1 MNPYKR
7 LTHND
12 RVKIATMS
20 IFNVFQHRIAQE
32 IGCTQSAISQE
43 ISRNSVNGVYDN
55 QQAQK
60 LADSRKTARKK
71 PVLDNSET
79 VCFIVAELKKRR
91 SPEQISEL
99 AKRQGIKVST
109 SSIYNYIQQNSDLKK
124 FKKHKKYRKRSQ
136 YKASKH
142 GIPDR
147 VSISARPEAVNN
159 REEFGHLEIDFVIS
173 PHGSRA
179 CVLSGRERKTRYPFF
194 IKLDNKTELK
204 TTEAIKSNLL
214 LKWVKSF
221 STDNDKSLEVNRA
234 DFINAVNLVST
245 YSDDKLKAIKIEIE
259 GNKIR
264 ITAARSD
271 ALAEQELDIVNAL
284 EPMVICFNAK
294 YLNDISAL
302 IKSENL
308 VIKLNNSASP
318 ALIKQADIN
327 SEVFVIM
334 PMRI

>member
-109 SSIYNYIQQNSDLKK
+109 SSIYNYIKQNPDLKK

-136 YKASKH
+136 YKASRH

-173 PHGSRA
+173 PYGSRA

-221 STDNDKSLEVNRA
+221 STDNDKSFVGHSVIKSMTGVQTYFTAPSAPYEKGAIEQLNKELRVYYPKGTDFSGVTQA
-234 DFINAVNLVST
+234 DLDKVAENL
-245 YSDDKLKAIKIEIE
+245 
-259 GNKIR
+259 R
-264 ITAARSD
+264 TAPMKC
-271 ALAEQELDIVNAL
+271 LNWMTPQEAL
-284 EPMVICFNAK
+284 ERELAFNT
-294 YLNDISAL
+294 S
-302 IKSENL
+302 
-308 VIKLNNSASP
+308 
-318 ALIKQADIN
+318 
-327 SEVFVIM
+327 
-334 PMRI
+334 